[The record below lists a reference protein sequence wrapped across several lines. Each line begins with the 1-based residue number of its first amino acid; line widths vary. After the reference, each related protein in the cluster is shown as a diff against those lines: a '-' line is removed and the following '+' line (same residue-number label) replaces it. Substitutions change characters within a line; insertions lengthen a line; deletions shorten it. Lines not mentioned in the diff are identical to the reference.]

1 MVELRLVDLNCGCS
15 SPSLSFSLSCSLY
28 FFHRFF
34 ALVLFCFLAW
44 HPFVT
49 LRSKSRAHLSP
60 FGHKCNCLERP
71 FVAGLLAT
79 ILLPTLPLSHSFLLC
94 LSCSRTFNN
103 YLQWK
108 CRQRKISNLNF
119 EIEFIAFCAAPLF
132 YAQVLSSL
140 I

>member
-1 MVELRLVDLNCGCS
+1 MELRLVDLNCGCS
-15 SPSLSFSLSCSLY
+15 SHSLSFSLSCSLY

-103 YLQWK
+103 YLQCK

-132 YAQVLSSL
+132 YAQVLSIL